1 MKWEWMRKGS
11 PLLMHTFSV
20 SLCPST
26 FFNAAPCSTNFT
38 SPGGYIETPQQ
49 ARSWHNTDVD
59 CTYTVTV
66 YMGYGVE
73 IQVNSSH
80 GAFVIDPVP
89 GNDLNY
95 CGNPVL
101 LFYSWKVKC
110 VMYCAS
116 SIKQKKIVIVFTHG
130 FADTPPFCHWSGKQI
145 APPQSHTIGWV
156 NVAVKLVGNV
166 LLVP

>member
-1 MKWEWMRKGS
+1 
-11 PLLMHTFSV
+11 
-20 SLCPST
+20 
-26 FFNAAPCSTNFT
+26 
-38 SPGGYIETPQQ
+38 
-49 ARSWHNTDVD
+49 
-59 CTYTVTV
+59 
-66 YMGYGVE
+66 MGYGVE

-116 SIKQKKIVIVFTHG
+116 SIKNQVFTQVLQTHPLS
-130 FADTPPFCHWSGKQI
+130 A
-145 APPQSHTIGWV
+145 IGRA
-156 NVAVKLVGNV
+156 NR
-166 LLVP
+166 